1 MGLVLLI
8 VFLDIVGF
16 SILFPLYPDLL
27 DHYVSQEGSESL
39 AGRLAAKMAE
49 LAEGDPV
56 RVTALF
62 GGLLGSFYSVLQFL
76 FAPFWGGLSDRIGRR
91 PTLLV
96 TLAGTVVG
104 YLLWMFAGSFWVL
117 VLSRLLCGIMAGN
130 ISTATAVVADVTSP
144 KDRAKGMAM
153 VGATI
158 GLGFVFGPAIGGI
171 LWNEPAPD
179 AIWGSGFAWNPYSIP
194 ALAAFALA
202 TVNLVGVALN
212 FPETRKPSAGPAHER
227 IRNPLA
233 VSRRIG
239 IPGVARTN
247 LVYLL
252 AFTAFGAA
260 EFTLT
265 FLAKDRLD
273 FTPKQQTWIFVY
285 TGFLI
290 VLVQGGFV
298 RRLAPRFGEK
308 KLALVGLVTFLP
320 GLVLISRAYTTG
332 TLYAGL
338 TFLAIA
344 SALVVPTLSALAS
357 RYAPADRQGLVLGTF
372 RSMGALARAVGPLLG
387 GLLYWQLGSG
397 APFWIGAA
405 LIVLPILI
413 ASGLPPVPDTDSE
426 EGGAAEA

>member
-171 LWNEPAPD
+171 TID
-179 AIWGSGFAWNPYSIP
+179 ALGWRYMFLIP
-194 ALAAFALA
+194 LPVCAI
-202 TVNLVGVALN
+202 
-212 FPETRKPSAGPAHER
+212 S
-227 IRNPLA
+227 
-233 VSRRIG
+233 
-239 IPGVARTN
+239 
-247 LVYLL
+247 LL
-252 AFTAFGAA
+252 AGAN
-260 EFTLT
+260 
-265 FLAKDRLD
+265 
-273 FTPKQQTWIFVY
+273 
-285 TGFLI
+285 
-290 VLVQGGFV
+290 
-298 RRLAPRFGEK
+298 
-308 KLALVGLVTFLP
+308 FLP
-320 GLVLISRAYTTG
+320 GREKNQRPRRLDVR
-332 TLYAGL
+332 
-338 TFLAIA
+338 
-344 SALVVPTLSALAS
+344 
-357 RYAPADRQGLVLGTF
+357 RR
-372 RSMGALARAVGPLLG
+372 
-387 GLLYWQLGSG
+387 
-397 APFWIGAA
+397 
-405 LIVLPILI
+405 
-413 ASGLPPVPDTDSE
+413 
-426 EGGAAEA
+426 